1 MREARRRCDYVV
13 VSVFVNLFQFG
24 ADEDLERYP
33 RDQEHDTAVCR
44 EEAVDLMFLPSVDE
58 LYPEPQ
64 LARVRVD
71 GLTDVLCGA
80 SRPEHFE
87 GVITV
92 VAKLFNVVDPDQAFF
107 GQKDAQQAIVIEKM
121 VQDLNF
127 DLQVVRVPTVRERDG
142 LAVSS
147 RNIYLD
153 EAERQAAVVL
163 YHSLLEVESKVRA
176 GWRSVEKL
184 ERKLRETLESEPLAR
199 VDYAQIVDLRTLESL
214 EVLDRPALAAVA
226 VFIGDTRLI
235 DNIILDDASKVVPE
249 RPGAP

>member
-1 MREARRRCDYVV
+1 
-13 VSVFVNLFQFG
+13 
-24 ADEDLERYP
+24 
-33 RDQEHDTAVCR
+33 
-44 EEAVDLMFLPSVDE
+44 
-58 LYPEPQ
+58 
-64 LARVRVD
+64 
-71 GLTDVLCGA
+71 
-80 SRPEHFE
+80 
-87 GVITV
+87 
-92 VAKLFNVVDPDQAFF
+92 
-107 GQKDAQQAIVIEKM
+107 VIEKM

-127 DLQVVRVPTVRERDG
+127 DLQVVRVPTVREREG

-235 DNIILDDASKVVPE
+235 DNIILDDAFKVVPE